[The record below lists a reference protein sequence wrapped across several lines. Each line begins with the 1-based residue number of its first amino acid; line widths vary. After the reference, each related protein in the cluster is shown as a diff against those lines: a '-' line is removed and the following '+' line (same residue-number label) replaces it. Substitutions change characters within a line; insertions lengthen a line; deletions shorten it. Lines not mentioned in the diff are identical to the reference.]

1 MNAYDPKNMTF
12 LTNCEDKEPAGG
24 GKEMST
30 SSPAATMEDISSPPP
45 SGCQSRPQTAQVEWN
60 DESRNPHNWPA
71 ARKYTVTILL
81 SAFSFNTLMSS
92 TMVAPALSQIRKD
105 LNIPTDA
112 ETQLVLSIYVLA
124 YAVGYFLWAPLSEV
138 YGRKPILQAANVWFC
153 VWNLVCGFS
162 KNEATITVARFFSG
176 CGAASSLALGTGT
189 MGEIWRPAQRGR
201 SLAVLSTFTLLG
213 PCIGPIF
220 GGVIAQRS
228 LGSWRWSFW
237 STSMFNALLQLISF
251 RFLHESHAP
260 TILRL
265 RGESG
270 DQLGKRSKPG
280 KASCTTVEVLTLA
293 LKRPLYLVAT
303 QPASQGL
310 VIYTGLSFGCLYVVL
325 TVIPLAFTE
334 IYGQSLAI
342 ASLNYISF
350 AVGTT
355 VAAQTCAPTID
366 CLYQRKAR
374 QYVDQVAM
382 GADVDEALRAKSL
395 NHKAPP
401 ELRLYPFIPTILL
414 MVGGLLLFGW
424 SLHYGKH
431 WIVPDIGIALFGAG
445 SQAMTQCT
453 NAYVIDIFSEIKSP
467 SPTENHA
474 NRQTTLSIN
483 WSASAMASIWAT
495 KSLGGFAF
503 PLFAVDLIRQL
514 GWGWTGTL
522 LAMLNLSVG
531 LPVAVLLLVHGQKL
545 REMGRKRIEARMEES
560 KM

>member
-1 MNAYDPKNMTF
+1 MTP
-12 LTNCEDKEPAGG
+12 TNCENKELVIVGN
-24 GKEMST
+24 EIST
-30 SSPAATMEDISSPPP
+30 SYTTATMENTSPSPP
-45 SGCQSRPQTAQVEWN
+45 SDCQPRPQAVRVEWH
-60 DESRNPHNWPA
+60 DDSRNPHNWPV
-71 ARKYTVTILL
+71 ARKYTVTTLL

-138 YGRKPILQAANVWFC
+138 YGRKPVLQAANIWFC
-153 VWNLVCGFS
+153 VWNLACGFS
-162 KNEATITVARFFSG
+162 TNEATITVGRFFSG

-201 SLAVLSTFTLLG
+201 SLAILSIITMLG
-213 PCIGPIF
+213 PCIGPIL
-220 GGVIAQRS
+220 GGVIAEQS
-228 LGSWRWSFW
+228 LASWRWTFW
-237 STSMFNALLQLISF
+237 STSILNALLQLIAS
-251 RFLHESHAP
+251 RFLHESHAA
-260 TILRL
+260 TILRT
-265 RGESG
+265 RAKSR
-270 DQLGKRSKPG
+270 DQLEKRSRAGP
-280 KASCTTVEVLTLA
+280 ALCTTFGLLTLA
-293 LKRPLYLVAT
+293 LKRPLYLIAT

-334 IYGQSLAI
+334 VYKQSLAI
-342 ASLNYISF
+342 ASLHYVSF

-355 VAAQTCAPTID
+355 IGAQTCAPMID
-366 CLYQRKAR
+366 YIYQRKAR
-374 QYVDQVAM
+374 QRAERMASGVDA
-382 GADVDEALRAKSL
+382 DEALRAKSL
-395 NHKAPP
+395 NHEALP
-401 ELRLYPFIPTILL
+401 EWRLYPLIPAILL
-414 MVGGLLLFGW
+414 IVCGLSVLGW
-424 SLHYGKH
+424 SLHFQKH

-467 SPTENHA
+467 TPAENHA
-474 NRQTTLSIN
+474 NRNSAPSIN
-483 WSASAMASIWAT
+483 WSASAMASIWTT

-503 PLFAVDLIRQL
+503 PLFAVDLIRRL

-522 LAMLNLSVG
+522 LAMLNFTVG

-545 REMGRKRIEARMEES
+545 RETGHKRIETRMKES
-560 KM
+560 KL